1 MHDAQRIY
9 VSLRFRYLSD
19 QILISG
25 KSEIVACSLSMLSMS
40 DHLNHRITL
49 QGFGKDIGRL
59 SGKEVVH
66 EVIAH
71 TVRSKGRAR

>member
-1 MHDAQRIY
+1 MYDAQLIY
-9 VSLRFRYLSD
+9 VSLRFRYLSNHSYK
-19 QILISG
+19 SG
-25 KSEIVACSLSMLSMS
+25 KSKIVLFSEVKLSMS
-40 DHLNHRITL
+40 DHLNPRIT
-49 QGFGKDIGRL
+49 QGFGKDFGRL